1 MKKIYLSFLFLLFI
15 FSGYSQI
22 RITPEGGVM
31 ISKSYYYTAG
41 VGARIGANV
50 RCSFNGKDSGFGL
63 RSGLYYIQRNTTSY
77 SGSDIL
83 YNMPGS
89 SDTKIFFLVHGLEK
103 GAINDAVP
111 EGAELQSINSHYS
124 KTRKD
129 YLQLPIMAEYA
140 WSLSNNLRFHV
151 AAGPYIALGVLGKN
165 KTYTVSWDFEGQPK
179 STEISESPFS
189 GGRNRLDVGAS
200 MQTGLQ
206 VSKFSFILNYDINLY
221 KRDAYGKGNYVS
233 LSLGYTI

>member
-1 MKKIYLSFLFLLFI
+1 MKRFYLSFIFILFALSAFA
-15 FSGYSQI
+15 QI
-22 RITPEGGVM
+22 KITPEGGVM

-41 VGARIGANV
+41 VGARIGVNV
-50 RCSFNGKDSGFGL
+50 RYSFNGKDNGFGL

-77 SGSDIL
+77 SGSDIM

-89 SDTKIFFLVHGLEK
+89 SQIKTFFLVHGLEE
-103 GAINDAVP
+103 GVINDVIP
-111 EGAELQSINSHYS
+111 EGAELQSINTYYG
-124 KTRKD
+124 KVRKD
-129 YLQLPIMAEYA
+129 YLQLPVMAEYA
-140 WSLSNNLRFHV
+140 WNLSSNLRFHL
-151 AAGPYIALGVLGKN
+151 AAGPYVALGVSGKN

-179 STEISESPFS
+179 STEKSESPFS